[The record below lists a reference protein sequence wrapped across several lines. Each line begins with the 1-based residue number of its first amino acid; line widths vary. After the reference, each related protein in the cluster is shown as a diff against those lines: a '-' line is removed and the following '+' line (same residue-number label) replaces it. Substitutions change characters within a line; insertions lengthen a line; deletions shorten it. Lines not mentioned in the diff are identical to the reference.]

1 MFATESVTPFTPR
14 MAEDYKRQLRHSVYI
29 EDAAEALY
37 ELAAL
42 CDRLPEDALPW
53 HRLSQA
59 EKAPYRYEATASL
72 NRLSRPKRYE
82 AQLRAR
88 EAVATSPYGPYHRD
102 FSMLSEHQQ
111 TEIKFLVQTSVET
124 YSRVLEGLFTTL
136 PVFRAVELEPAT
148 TPQVEN

>member
-1 MFATESVTPFTPR
+1 MLDHRIPDPPFTPR
-14 MAEDYKRQLRHSVYI
+14 MADDLKRQLRHSVYI

-42 CDRLPEDALPW
+42 CDRLPDDAKPW
-53 HRLSQA
+53 HRLSQS

-88 EAVATSPYGPYHRD
+88 EAVALSPHGRYHRD
-102 FSMLSEHQQ
+102 FSILTSHQQ
-111 TEIKFLVQTSVET
+111 HEIQYLVQTAVET
-124 YSRVLEGLFTTL
+124 YSRALEGFFT
-136 PVFRAVELEPAT
+136 AVE
-148 TPQVEN
+148 N